1 MLLRRPDIKKE
12 APFSLEQAKV
22 SHSGD
27 VVIVNKTAAMLL
39 RSCARMTIT
48 AMVWWL
54 LCRSGG
60 YDNYNVVNVMCL

>member
-27 VVIVNKTAAMLL
+27 GGCHVSIVTKTL
-39 RSCARMTIT
+39 I
-48 AMVWWL
+48 VW
-54 LCRSGG
+54 
-60 YDNYNVVNVMCL
+60 